1 MLGHKIAKLRK
12 EKRLTQSKFA
22 EAIHVTQGAVSQ
34 WETGRTSPDIQQ
46 ISIIA
51 DFFGI
56 SVDELVSNTSA
67 QAANT
72 VEKQPRNLYAELV
85 TSFEKLPD
93 LQSQE
98 DVLAFIRFKLMER
111 QNKK

>member
-1 MLGHKIAKLRK
+1 M
-12 EKRLTQSKFA
+12 
-22 EAIHVTQGAVSQ
+22 
-34 WETGRTSPDIQQ
+34 
-46 ISIIA
+46 
-51 DFFGI
+51 
-56 SVDELVSNTSA
+56 SNTSV
-67 QAANT
+67 QGDNT
-72 VEKQPRNLYAELV
+72 AEKQPRNLYAELV